1 MSDAIMQLAG
11 VIQRDI
17 NNLDAVAQNIA
28 NANTPGYRAGRTFS
42 TLIASPA
49 DAQPL
54 IALEYLSSRST
65 TQLGGG
71 AIQTT
76 GISTDLALDGDAWFL
91 VSTPAGTALTRN
103 GELGV
108 DTQGY
113 LVTRAGQHRLL
124 GSDGPIFVPEGDLTV
139 DSSGGLTV
147 MGERIDSLQLVSVS
161 RADSLVPLGDGLY
174 RATGALKKAQSFNV
188 TQGAREASNVAIGE
202 EMVRI
207 MEISRHVETMQRA
220 LSAYDDMLN
229 SGINQL
235 GKD

>member
-17 NNLDAVAQNIA
+17 NNLDAVAQNVA

-42 TLIASPA
+42 ALIGPPA

-54 IALEYLSSRST
+54 NGLEYISSRSA
-65 TQLGGG
+65 TQLVGG

-76 GISTDLALDGDAWFL
+76 GISTDFALDGDAWFM
-91 VSTPAGTALTRN
+91 VSAPTGTALTRN

-108 DTQGY
+108 DAQGY

-124 GSDGPIFVPEGDLTV
+124 GADGPIFVPVGELVV

-147 MGERIDSLQLVSVS
+147 DGEQIGSLQVVSVNS
-161 RADSLVPLGDGLY
+161 PDSIVPLGDGLY
-174 RATGALKKAQSFNV
+174 RAIGAVSKAQSFNV
-188 TQGAREASNVAIGE
+188 TQGAREASNVAIGD